1 MQFMASPRKFKKFY
15 LQLIILAAI
24 LLVVYI
30 ISRPH
35 QKGEY
40 VQIAG
45 FTQGTT
51 YHITYESKRGEDLK
65 KQIDSLLADFDNSLS
80 TYLPNSLISRF
91 NKNEPG
97 LHADKKFRDVF
108 IKSYEVYKK
117 TDGAFD
123 ITVAPIVNALG
134 FGTTDTLNVDS
145 TMIDSLLQYV
155 GMEKVKLQ
163 GDTLVK
169 SDKHVT
175 LDVNALAQGY
185 SVDVVVDYL
194 EHRKIR
200 NYMVEIGGEIR
211 AGGKNEKGEYWRIGI
226 DKPVDSNNI
235 PGTELQSVVRLNN
248 RSLATSGNYRK
259 FYVKNGIK
267 YVHTINPKTGYPVIS
282 NLLSATVVAKD
293 CITADAYAT
302 AFMVIGTDRSIR
314 FLNENRF
321 LDGYLIY
328 SDEKGDFKVFYT
340 RGLKKYITE

>member
-1 MQFMASPRKFKKFY
+1 MASPHKFKKLY
-15 LQLIILAAI
+15 LQLIIFAAI
-24 LLVVYI
+24 LLVVFL
-30 ISRPH
+30 ISRSPK
-35 QKGEY
+35 KGEY
-40 VQIAG
+40 MRIAG

-51 YHITYESKRGEDLK
+51 YHITYESKSGEDLK
-65 KQIDSLLADFDNSLS
+65 TTIDSLLADFDKSLD
-80 TYLPNSLISRF
+80 TYQPNSLISRF

-134 FGTTDTLNVDS
+134 FGTSKDTLNVDS

-155 GMEKVKLQ
+155 GMEKVRLQ

-169 SDKHVT
+169 TDSHVT

-194 EHRKIR
+194 ESRNIR

-211 AGGKNEKGEYWRIGI
+211 AQGKNEQGEYWRIGI
-226 DKPVDSNNI
+226 DKPVDGNNI
-235 PGTELQSVVRLNN
+235 PGTELQTVVKLND
-248 RSLATSGNYRK
+248 RALATSGNYRR
-259 FYVKNGIK
+259 FYEKNGIK
-267 YVHTINPKTGYPVIS
+267 FVHTINPKTGYPVIS
-282 NLLSATVVAKD
+282 NLLSATVVARD
-293 CITADAYAT
+293 CMTADAYAT
-302 AFMVIGTDRSIR
+302 AFMVKGTDWSIQ

-321 LDGYLIY
+321 LDAYLIY
-328 SDEKGDFKVFYT
+328 SDEKGNFKVYYT
-340 RGLKKYITE
+340 KGLKRYIVE